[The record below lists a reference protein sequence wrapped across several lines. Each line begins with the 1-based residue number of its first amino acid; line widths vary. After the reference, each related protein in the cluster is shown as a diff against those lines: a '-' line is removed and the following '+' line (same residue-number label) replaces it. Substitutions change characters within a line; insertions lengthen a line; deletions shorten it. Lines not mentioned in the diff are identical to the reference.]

1 VTRDGELTLPLIHH
15 RLGAALLVS
24 FVCKDLDFTA
34 APTDFYR
41 PLITEMD
48 WELYAKELEK
58 IIKAITLPENTRYL
72 VDMLVRNAREKSAG
86 WTPMQPG
93 KPA

>member
-1 VTRDGELTLPLIHH
+1 
-15 RLGAALLVS
+15 
-24 FVCKDLDFTA
+24 
-34 APTDFYR
+34 
-41 PLITEMD
+41 MD

-58 IIKAITLPENTRYL
+58 IIKAITLPESTRYL